1 MAPQAREE
9 IVRLRRSVGS
19 VGRPLNFTV
28 RCQRQT
34 VIMQTSVFT
43 PFGGFF
49 RWLSI
54 GACLYL
60 MGCLV
65 VTDMPDVP
73 WIERGIRF
81 GPLPFTTVG
90 WMLLPLIQLIKQRID
105 SQPRD

>member
-1 MAPQAREE
+1 
-9 IVRLRRSVGS
+9 
-19 VGRPLNFTV
+19 
-28 RCQRQT
+28 
-34 VIMQTSVFT
+34 MQTSVFT

-90 WMLLPLIQLIKQRID
+90 WMLLPLIQLIKQRVD